1 MKQYVISTLVF
12 IMAVFVACNN
22 KTADLPVVT
31 TGNAQLF
38 ASSRTAACD
47 GTVVSEGGGKVIE
60 RGICYMQGTATPDIS
75 KPHVSSGTGKGLFY
89 CSLPDIGEGTWS
101 YRAYATNEA
110 GTAYGDAL
118 SFTMTADS
126 NGNTSVTPVPG
137 GESGGNTGGDN
148 TGGDNTGGDNTG
160 GDNNG
165 GNTTPKEIKT
175 IEWAINEINSNY
187 SSPGAKST
195 EMYRFKVKIDRLTT
209 NLSSVPSPYNNVNMR
224 VYDETGSIYS
234 YYTNYLDNQPFT
246 SSSKVPLEG
255 SEIYLK
261 AYIANY
267 SVTEGIVYCELQNG
281 YIEEVLTQGGGID
294 MTPPT
299 AVKAVT
305 VAQFLAA
312 PENLTQYYQL
322 TGTVSNITNTTRG
335 RFDLTD
341 ATGTVYIYGLTETY
355 QPLMYDGEA
364 YNDASFRNLNI
375 TQGSIV
381 TICGLR
387 HSYNG
392 NNEMFGAYFIK

>member
-1 MKQYVISTLVF
+1 MKNLYIFNLLLLAITLF
-12 IMAVFVACNN
+12 SACNN
-22 KTADLPVVT
+22 PAADLPVVT

-47 GTVVSEGGGKVIE
+47 GAVVSEGGGKVIE
-60 RGICYMQGTATPDIS
+60 RGICYTQGIATPDIS
-75 KPHVSSGTGKGLFY
+75 SPHVSSGTGKGQFY
-89 CSLPDIGEGTWS
+89 CSLPDIGPGTWS
-101 YRAYATNEA
+101 YRAYAVNEA

-126 NGNTSVTPVPG
+126 NGNTDVTPVPG
-137 GESGGNTGGDN
+137 GGSGGSSGDNTGGNTGGDN
-148 TGGDNTGGDNTG
+148 TGGNITQ
-160 GDNNG
+160 
-165 GNTTPKEIKT
+165 KEIKT
-175 IEWAINEINSNY
+175 IEWAINEINSKY

-195 EMYRFKVKIDRLTT
+195 EMYRFKVKIDRLMTL
-209 NLSSVPSPYNNVNMR
+209 LSTIPSPYNDVNMR
-224 VYDETGSIYS
+224 VYDETGSILS
-234 YYTNYLDNQPFT
+234 YYTKYLDNQPFT
-246 SSSKVPLEG
+246 SSSQVPLEG

-261 AYIANY
+261 AYLCNY
-267 SVTEGIVYCELQNG
+267 STTEGTIYYELQNG
-281 YIEEVLTQGGGID
+281 YIEEVLTQGRGID
-294 MTPPT
+294 MTPPA

-364 YNDASFRNLNI
+364 YNDGSFRNLNI
-375 TQGSIV
+375 SDGSTV
-381 TICGLR
+381 TICGLK
-387 HSYNG
+387 HVYND